1 MTNVHLDGIVGIDEN
16 RATGPERKGNAAETY
31 IEYRKHI
38 SPV

>member
-1 MTNVHLDGIVGIDEN
+1 MTNVHLDDIVGIDEN

-31 IEYRKHI
+31 VEYRKHI